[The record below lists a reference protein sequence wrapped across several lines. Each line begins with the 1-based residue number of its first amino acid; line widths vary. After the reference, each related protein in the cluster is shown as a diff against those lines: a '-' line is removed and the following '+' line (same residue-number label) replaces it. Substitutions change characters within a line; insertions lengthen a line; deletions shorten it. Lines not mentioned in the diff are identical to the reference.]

1 MTVRW
6 RVSGTPRIEPSPRSK
21 RRRVVAL
28 AAVVALLATACPN
41 DEDLGDATVFCTLLA
56 DGVGLGESSAS
67 PVEFEALMQ
76 VAPPDVRDA
85 VAQLRLAAVE
95 LDEVS
100 DDDLAA
106 LFAARFSPTAAGA
119 RDSLIAYAGSTC
131 GLDLSEGLPDSFETL
146 QADLEEFLA
155 VSAAGRPWLEQI
167 RVDPATVAGRLHA
180 VQVAFLAA
188 PDDSAHAD
196 EVCTIVSGWAYGQR
210 GAAGSV
216 IVEFDGQVLSQRPG
230 PDGICTN

>member
-1 MTVRW
+1 VSVRRGG
-6 RVSGTPRIEPSPRSK
+6 RVSSPITIV
-21 RRRVVAL
+21 RRRAGALLIAL
-28 AAVVALLATACPN
+28 AMVSISACTP
-41 DEDLGDATVFCTLLA
+41 DEDLGDATLFCTLLS
-56 DGVGLGESSAS
+56 DGVGLDETRSS

-85 VAQLRLAAVE
+85 VGQLRLAAVE

-119 RDSLIAYAGSTC
+119 RDTLVDYAGATC
-131 GLDLSEGLPDSFETL
+131 GLDLSDGLPDTFETL
-146 QADLEEFLA
+146 QTELQEFLT
-155 VSAAGRPWLEQI
+155 VSAAGRPWLERI

-180 VQVAFLAA
+180 VQVSFLTA
-188 PDDSAHAD
+188 PDDPAHAD
-196 EVCTIVSGWAYGQR
+196 EVCTVVSGWAYGQR

-216 IVEFDGQVLSQRPG
+216 VVEYDGQVLSQRPG
-230 PDGICTN
+230 PDGICAS